1 MVMELLKQKGMLLI
15 LLLVLSIAAEAQIN
29 PSQIFAESYRH
40 ESAGDYEKAIS
51 ELNNLNGYDYHKS
64 LRLGWLYYL
73 SRNYET
79 SKRFYRQAVSLTPSS
94 VEALLGLCYPLEAEK
109 NGEEL
114 EKVYKQILR
123 LDSMNSKINYAL
135 GNIYYYRKDFTQA
148 EPYFDKVHQMYPFDY
163 YSTLMCGWTK
173 YFLDKKNEAKRLFQI
188 VLIISPGDPS
198 AKEGLELLK

>member
-40 ESAGDYEKAIS
+40 ESA
-51 ELNNLNGYDYHKS
+51 GYDYHKS